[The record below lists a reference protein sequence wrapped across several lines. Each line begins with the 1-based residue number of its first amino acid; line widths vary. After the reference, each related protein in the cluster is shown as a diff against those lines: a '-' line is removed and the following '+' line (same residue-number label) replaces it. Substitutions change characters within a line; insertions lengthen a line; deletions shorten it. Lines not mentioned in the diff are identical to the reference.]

1 MGSCRTFGGARP
13 SSSIGNGPPAPPQ
26 ALRSPRRMGRTRGVL
41 GRLGLVNVDRLTRA
55 LSVDLPTLMAG
66 VEAKRSREVPGRRH
80 ARHDATYGGRQA
92 LRSRRPDLGDA
103 LGVGAHHGMLL
114 KHAL

>member
-1 MGSCRTFGGARP
+1 
-13 SSSIGNGPPAPPQ
+13 
-26 ALRSPRRMGRTRGVL
+26 MGRTRGVL

-80 ARHDATYGGRQA
+80 ARHHAAYGLKGSTSSIRGR
-92 LRSRRPDLGDA
+92 RHR
-103 LGVGAHHGMLL
+103 
-114 KHAL
+114 